1 MSEHYPLPETENIY
15 DTQCPILYAME
26 IIGQKW
32 KLPILWYIAD
42 KQVIRYNE
50 LKRKVVG
57 ITPTMLT
64 KCLVE
69 LEENGLIHRTQ
80 YNTIPPKVEYTL
92 TEQGKTLLPTL
103 NALYAWA
110 EQRMQDAHMKEFH
123 AGGAEQ

>member
-1 MSEHYPLPETENIY
+1 M
-15 DTQCPILYAME
+15 
-26 IIGQKW
+26 
-32 KLPILWYIAD
+32 
-42 KQVIRYNE
+42 
-50 LKRKVVG
+50 
-57 ITPTMLT
+57 
-64 KCLVE
+64 E